1 MSFKMRFVLLVILL
15 SNFLSADIK
24 SSSETLKFDVNNDS
38 TAEMTLTETG
48 LGIGL
53 STPSSNLD
61 LRGSLAYGISTVTS
75 DANLEN
81 LNSIIL
87 VGSSVNNI
95 VLTLPD
101 PSSVVGRTYTIKHSQ
116 NSGTST
122 LSSSANIDGMPYLAL
137 KTIPGSTSQPYV
149 TVISDGATWNVINY
163 KNQEVEDTVASSNLL
178 FWWSFDD
185 SPTTSFADLSS
196 LNNDGVL
203 NGSADFEQV
212 DGRMGAAVRGLSQQ
226 VFLSISD
233 ASTGTLTDLSVGFW
247 IKASDAAEAGWSDWR
262 AIIDKS
268 NFTNGWQIDVD
279 NSSPRRLR
287 SRIDASSS
295 SSNRTSSAGDVFD
308 DTWHHIVYTA
318 GAGSI
323 NYYVDGSSVASN
335 SYSTG
340 SGNTIENSE
349 NLTVQLEPDMYLD
362 EVRLYNRV
370 LTSDEVSEWFSE

>member
-1 MSFKMRFVLLVILL
+1 M
-15 SNFLSADIK
+15 
-24 SSSETLKFDVNNDS
+24 KFDVNNDS
-38 TAEMTLTETG
+38 IPEMTLTEAG
-48 LGIGL
+48 LGLGL

-61 LRGSLAYGISTVTS
+61 LRGSLGYGISTVTS
-75 DANLEN
+75 DTNLEN
-81 LNSIIL
+81 LNSMIL

-101 PSSVVGRTYTIKHSQ
+101 PSTVLGRIYTIKHSQ
-116 NSGTST
+116 NSGSST

-137 KTIPGSTSQPYV
+137 KPIPGSALKPFV
-149 TVISDGATWNVINY
+149 TVISDGSTWNVINY

-196 LNNDGVL
+196 LNNDGVI
-203 NGSADFEQV
+203 NGSADYEQV
-212 DGRMGAAVRGLSQQ
+212 DGRIGAAIRGLSQQ
-226 VFLSISD
+226 AFVSISD
-233 ASTGTLTDLSVGFW
+233 ASTGTLTNLSVGFW
-247 IKASDAAEAGWSDWR
+247 IKASDAAEAGWSNWR

-268 NFTNGWQIDVD
+268 DLTNGWQIDVD
-279 NSSPRRLR
+279 NASPRRLR

-295 SSNRTSSAGDVFD
+295 SSNRTSTAGDVFD
-308 DTWHHIVYTA
+308 DIWHHIVYTA

-323 NYYVDGSSVASN
+323 HYYVDGSSVASS

-349 NLTVQLEPDMYLD
+349 DLTVQLESDMYLD
-362 EVRLYNRV
+362 EIRLYNRV